1 MRSLAPV
8 LVFLFAF
15 HSGRAQDQKFHFG
28 LKVLPSMAWI
38 KPDAK
43 EITRDGSRLGF
54 GYGIQTEIRFQENYS
69 FATGLQIQYR
79 GGNLK
84 YTDELTLPAG
94 VNNEFDIKLQYVE
107 IPLTLKMLTN
117 PFGKIRVYGQFG
129 VSPGYLIRAESSNEI
144 NGDNDFMDYA
154 NDFNMNMI
162 IGSGI
167 EYTISGTTVAFAG
180 IEFNNGFLNVF
191 DKKFSEGLSSD
202 AKIKGVSN
210 YLGIHAGVLF

>member
-1 MRSLAPV
+1 
-8 LVFLFAF
+8 
-15 HSGRAQDQKFHFG
+15 DQ
-28 LKVLPSMAWI
+28 
-38 KPDAK
+38 
-43 EITRDGSRLGF
+43 
-54 GYGIQTEIRFQENYS
+54 
-69 FATGLQIQYR
+69 
-79 GGNLK
+79 
-84 YTDELTLPAG
+84 LTLPAG

-167 EYTISGTTVAFAG
+167 EYTISGSTVAFVG
-180 IEFNNGFLNVF
+180 LEFNNGFLNVF
-191 DKKFSEGLSSD
+191 DKKFSEELSSD

>member
-1 MRSLAPV
+1 MRLLAPV

-15 HSGRAQDQKFHFG
+15 HSGSAQDQKFHFG

-43 EITRDGSRLGF
+43 EITRDGSRIGF

-84 YTDELTLPAG
+84 YTDEVTLPAE

-144 NGDNDFMDYA
+144 DGDNDFMDYA
-154 NDFNMNMI
+154 NAFNMNMI

-167 EYTISGTTVAFAG
+167 EYTISGTTVAFVG
-180 IEFNNGFLNVF
+180 LEFNNGFLNVF
-191 DKKFSEGLSSD
+191 DKKFSEVQPSD